1 MKKLTELQ
9 YEMLC
14 KIIEDDFTPSNGNTV
29 EALEEGSDGCFTYV
43 NQIIEDA
50 RDRGTATSLMNAGLI
65 ERHNSGTREDCVWL
79 TEEAVEIMKVRY
91 VHNERF
97 LNN

>member
-1 MKKLTELQ
+1 MKQVTELQ
-9 YEMLC
+9 YAMLC

-29 EALEEGSDGCFTYV
+29 EALEEGSEGCFTYV
-43 NQIIEDA
+43 NTIIEDA
-50 RDRGTATSLMNAGLI
+50 QDRGTATSLMNAGLI

-79 TEEAVEIMKVRY
+79 TEEAVELMRVSYK
-91 VHNERF
+91 HNVRF

>member
-1 MKKLTELQ
+1 MTEVTELQ
-9 YEMLC
+9 YKMLC

-29 EALEEGSDGCFTYV
+29 EALDEGPDGCFTYV

-50 RDRGTATSLMNAGLI
+50 QDRGTATSLMNAGLI

-79 TEEAVEIMKVRY
+79 TEEAVEIMKVY
-91 VHNERF
+91 YKHNARF